1 MSFENWVRNN
11 WLERRDSDREEI
23 ARLLAIADGRL
34 EDYHKAVSGE
44 LSSDV
49 QLGLAYDAIRA
60 SATAALRA
68 AGYRVVR
75 GGSEHYRTIEA
86 LEFSIDPER
95 KLIPALDTLRRK
107 RNVGAY
113 DDYGLV
119 SQTPLVIEQA
129 GHQIARAEE
138 ARAHAGLGDT
148 QDRSNLHA
156 RELLES

>member
-1 MSFENWVRNN
+1 MSFENWVTNN
-11 WLERRDSDREEI
+11 WLERRDSDRDEI
-23 ARLLAIADGRL
+23 SRLLAIADARL
-34 EDYHKAVSGE
+34 EDYRKAVDGE

-60 SATAALRA
+60 CATAALRA

-95 KLIPALDTLRRK
+95 KLIPSLDALRRK

-119 SQTPLVIEQA
+119 SQGEADHCGKLASRIRKQV
-129 GHQIARAEE
+129 EE
-138 ARAHAGLGDT
+138 WIRKNHADKI
-148 QDRSNLHA
+148 
-156 RELLES
+156 

>member
-1 MSFENWVRNN
+1 MSFETWVGNN

-23 ARLLAIADGRL
+23 LRLLAIADGRL
-34 EDYHKAVSGE
+34 EDYRKAVRGG

-60 SATAALRA
+60 CATAALRA

-75 GGSEHYRTIEA
+75 GGSEHLRTIEA

-95 KLIPALDTLRRK
+95 KLIPALDALRRK

-119 SQTPLVIEQA
+119 SQGEADHYGILASRIRKQV
-129 GHQIARAEE
+129 EE
-138 ARAHAGLGDT
+138 WIRKNHA
-148 QDRSNLHA
+148 DRI
-156 RELLES
+156 